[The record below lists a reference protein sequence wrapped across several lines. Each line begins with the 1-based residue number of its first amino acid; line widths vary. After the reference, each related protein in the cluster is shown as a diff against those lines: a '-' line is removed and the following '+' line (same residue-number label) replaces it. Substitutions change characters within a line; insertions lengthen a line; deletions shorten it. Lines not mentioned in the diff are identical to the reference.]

1 VTANGISTEPT
12 TTAETYKK
20 KIKDCSRQLLKEAEE
35 RGKES
40 AEFDLNKL
48 QEMTYRNAT

>member
-1 VTANGISTEPT
+1 MVSLRSRRLQQKHTKRKLRIA
-12 TTAETYKK
+12 AE
-20 KIKDCSRQLLKEAEE
+20 LLKEAEE